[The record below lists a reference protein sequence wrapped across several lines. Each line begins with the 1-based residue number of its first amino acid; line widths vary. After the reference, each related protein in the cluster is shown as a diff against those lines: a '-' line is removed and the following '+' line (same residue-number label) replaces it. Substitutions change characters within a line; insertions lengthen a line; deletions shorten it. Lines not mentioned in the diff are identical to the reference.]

1 MKEKEIKTVFY
12 EYNSLTDLPSEEIR
26 LVEKARQAAKTAYT
40 PYSHFN
46 VGASV
51 LLATGE
57 IIEGSNQENAA
68 YPSGLCAERVALFYA
83 SSHFPEIPMR
93 TIAIT
98 AYAKN
103 GFLKD
108 PVPPCGSCR
117 QVMIEIES
125 RFNSPIKVILSGRKK
140 IWVIVSAKQLLPL
153 VFDQTILLRR

>member
-1 MKEKEIKTVFY
+1 
-12 EYNSLTDLPSEEIR
+12 
-26 LVEKARQAAKTAYT
+26 
-40 PYSHFN
+40 
-46 VGASV
+46 

-83 SSHFPEIPMR
+83 SSHFSEIPVR
-93 TIAIT
+93 TIAIA

-125 RFNSPIKVILSGRKK
+125 RFNSPIKVILSGRNK